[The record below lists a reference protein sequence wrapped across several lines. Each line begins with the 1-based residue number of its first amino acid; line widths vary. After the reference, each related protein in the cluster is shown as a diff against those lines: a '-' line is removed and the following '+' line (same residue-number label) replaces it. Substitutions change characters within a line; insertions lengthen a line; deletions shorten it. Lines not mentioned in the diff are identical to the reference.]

1 MGRGWNFPG
10 RGVACGPAWA
20 KGGRRL
26 QSLPRLAATAAVESH
41 KEGGVVGGRGL
52 TPRWLRRPPPPPQRC
67 AAAAALRARGGAA
80 CPAGWAS
87 GPRPGA
93 GRRRRDAGTRHPLSR
108 KECPLVVP
116 LRREGGGAHANRV
129 VVVASGGGRPRLPPF
144 PPPSFAI
151 ASGAHT
157 AVPPGMP
164 SARLHGSVRGQA
176 HPPLLAEHG
185 TPSPSPPPSVSAPA
199 AAALG
204 GFRRD
209 LRCSSPHPSALF
221 RGRRRAVC
229 DRPPPAPFSL
239 SYARRNGGA
248 GTGKSPTASSSSRR
262 STATWPPS
270 AIEA

>member
-87 GPRPGA
+87 GQRPGA

-185 TPSPSPPPSVSAPA
+185 TPSPSPPPPFLRQRPRRSAAFAVTCGAPPPTPLLCSVA
-199 AAALG
+199 AAA
-204 GFRRD
+204 
-209 LRCSSPHPSALF
+209 PSATALLPPPSPF
-221 RGRRRAVC
+221 HTLAAMGELELGSHPPPRHRPGGPPQRGRRL
-229 DRPPPAPFSL
+229 P
-239 SYARRNGGA
+239 
-248 GTGKSPTASSSSRR
+248 
-262 STATWPPS
+262 
-270 AIEA
+270 